1 MDHADFEGLVVV
13 AAEHVLHRGYVDLR
27 VLLWDLL
34 SSRTCKT
41 THSNEQEV
49 TGRHANRRH
58 VAARGHLHWHLNQG
72 IANSFRK
79 EESAQ
84 GPWQWEDPL
93 TLHPQ
98 TWPPAHRRRYSRS
111 SRPSAEHCHVPNVP
125 ASAPRGAQDP
135 PALPRGL
142 SSTAGGEAA
151 SEPQLSWARVS
162 QGRGRP
168 PLHGSPGCSTAR
180 RNVAPALPAPP
191 LPPAQLP
198 VQKLTVN

>member
-1 MDHADFEGLVVV
+1 MSCTV
-13 AAEHVLHRGYVDLR
+13 AMSIWGSSSEISSPLEPAKQPTAMNKRLQDGTQTGGTWLRGAPALTSKPRDCQFV
-27 VLLWDLL
+27 
-34 SSRTCKT
+34 
-41 THSNEQEV
+41 
-49 TGRHANRRH
+49 
-58 VAARGHLHWHLNQG
+58 QG
-72 IANSFRK
+72 
-79 EESAQ
+79 AQ
-84 GPWQWEDPL
+84 GPRQWEDPL

-125 ASAPRGAQDP
+125 ASAPRGARDP

-180 RNVAPALPAPP
+180 RGATWPLRCQHRLCPQLSSPYRSLLSISILVTTAGMAL
-191 LPPAQLP
+191 
-198 VQKLTVN
+198 